1 MLSYLYSPEYTIPMN
16 SGNTI
21 DATIRA
27 WVEKKASGHKYI
39 DSGVWPQNKP
49 CSWLYLYKNSLDN
62 LDKIR
67 LLKNTRKLDIKY
79 PPLPMRQGTGFNPHR
94 MQIFPSLP
102 SISLYFFSYLHRY
115 RTKVLH

>member
-49 CSWLYLYKNSLDN
+49 CS
-62 LDKIR
+62 
-67 LLKNTRKLDIKY
+67 
-79 PPLPMRQGTGFNPHR
+79 
-94 MQIFPSLP
+94 
-102 SISLYFFSYLHRY
+102 
-115 RTKVLH
+115 